1 MSGYILAMIDVTDM
15 EQYKKYTK
23 LTPAIIEKHGGRFL
37 TRGGRTQLLEGSM
50 DERRMVLLEF
60 PTYED
65 AQAFYNSPAYQS
77 AMKLREGA
85 ANGIF
90 MALEGV

>member
-23 LTPAIIEKHGGRFL
+23 LTPQIIDQYGGRFL
-37 TRGGRTQLLEGSM
+37 TRGGRTQLLEGNI

-65 AQAFYNSPAYQS
+65 AQAFYNSPEYQS

>member
-1 MSGYILAMIDVTDM
+1 MSGYILAMVDVTDM

-23 LTPAIIEKHGGRFL
+23 LTPAIIEQHGGRFL

-65 AQAFYNSPAYQS
+65 AQAFYNSAEYQS
-77 AMKLREGA
+77 AMTLREGA
-85 ANGIF
+85 ADGIF
-90 MALEGV
+90 IALEGV

>member
-23 LTPAIIEKHGGRFL
+23 LTPAIIDQYGGRYL
-37 TRGGRTQLLEGSM
+37 TRGGRTNVLEGNM
-50 DERRMVLLEF
+50 EQRRMVLLEF

-65 AQAFYNSPAYQS
+65 AQAFYNSPEYQS

-85 ANGIF
+85 ADGVFI
-90 MALEGV
+90 ALEGV